1 MIQAQGRARELAMPS
16 TPAVPL
22 RIGPTRRSQVW
33 QLVRDQPLGAVSAC
47 VLVGVVFCALFAEIV
62 APQDPLKQ
70 SIRDSLQTPGF
81 VDQVGT
87 VHWLGTDG
95 QGRDVLSRLIYGA
108 RISLSVGV
116 GAVLVGTVGG
126 LILGIVCGYQGG
138 PVDMVVQRVTDSMQ
152 AIPTLILAMMLVA
165 VLGKD
170 LGVTALA
177 IGITQIP
184 RANRI
189 IRSDVLS
196 VSREQ
201 YIESAR
207 TVGARDLRILIQHIL
222 PNIVA
227 TTTIVFSTSIGAA
240 IVTESTLSF
249 LGLAAPPPLAT
260 WGGML
265 TAEGRQYMLVAPW
278 LLLSP
283 AVALSVTVLAFNF
296 LGDSIRDVLDPKL
309 RGR

>member
-1 MIQAQGRARELAMPS
+1 MDL
-16 TPAVPL
+16 L
-22 RIGPTRRSQVW
+22 
-33 QLVRDQPLGAVSAC
+33 
-47 VLVGVVFCALFAEIV
+47 
-62 APQDPLKQ
+62 
-70 SIRDSLQTPGF
+70 
-81 VDQVGT
+81 
-87 VHWLGTDG
+87 
-95 QGRDVLSRLIYGA
+95 
-108 RISLSVGV
+108 
-116 GAVLVGTVGG
+116 
-126 LILGIVCGYQGG
+126 
-138 PVDMVVQRVTDSMQ
+138 VQRITDSMQ

-170 LGVTALA
+170 LSVTALA

-207 TVGARDLRILIQHIL
+207 TVGARDFRILFQHIL
-222 PNIVA
+222 PNIMA

-265 TAEGRQYMLVAPW
+265 TAEGRQYMLAAPW

-283 AVALSVTVLAFNF
+283 AMALSITVLAFNF
-296 LGDSIRDVLDPKL
+296 LGDSIRDILDPKL

>member
-1 MIQAQGRARELAMPS
+1 MVQAQGQAHELALPS
-16 TPAVPL
+16 ALPVPVRVGPKKRSAAW
-22 RIGPTRRSQVW
+22 RI
-33 QLVRDQPLGAVSAC
+33 LKDQPLGAASSC
-47 VLVGVVFCALFAEIV
+47 VLLVVLFCALFAEAV

-70 SIRDSLQTPGF
+70 SIRDSLQPPGF
-81 VDQVGT
+81 VDQAGM

-95 QGRDVLSRLIYGA
+95 QGRDVLSRLIFGA
-108 RISLSVGV
+108 RISLGVGV
-116 GAVLVGTVGG
+116 GAVLVGTLGG
-126 LILGIVCGYQGG
+126 LILGVICGYRGG
-138 PVDMVVQRVTDSMQ
+138 PLDLVVQRITDSMQ

-165 VLGKD
+165 IFGKD
-170 LGVTALA
+170 LSVTALA

-189 IRSDVLS
+189 IRSDVFS
-196 VSREQ
+196 VRQEQ

-265 TAEGRQYMLVAPW
+265 TADGRQYMLVAPW

-283 AVALSVTVLAFNF
+283 AVALSATVLAFNF
-296 LGDSIRDVLDPKL
+296 LGDSIRDILDPKL